1 MIFASDRHTLRRMF
15 IDAWRKARE
24 GGVMEPLEVR
34 IAEVIGEHPEYHAL
48 LERPDAALDRDW
60 PPEGG
65 ETNPFLHMAL
75 HIAVREQ
82 LATDRPPG
90 ISHAFHALL
99 AEQGERLAAEHVLL
113 ECLGE
118 ELWQAQ
124 RDNRTHDEQVYLER
138 IRARLGRR

>member
-1 MIFASDRHTLRRMF
+1 MIFANDRHSLRRMF

-34 IAEVIGEHPEYHAL
+34 IAEVIGEHPEYHAM
-48 LERPDAALDRDW
+48 LERGDAALDRDW
-60 PPEGG
+60 PPEAG

-82 LATDRPPG
+82 LATDRPAG

-99 AEQGERLAAEHVLL
+99 ADCGERLPAEHVLL

-124 RDNRTHDEQVYLER
+124 RDNRAPDEQIYLER
-138 IRARLGRR
+138 IRARLSRR

>member
-1 MIFASDRHTLRRMF
+1 MIFANDRHALRRMF

-34 IAEVIGEHPEYHAL
+34 IAEVIGEHPEYQPL
-48 LERPDAALDRDW
+48 LERSDAALDRDW
-60 PPEGG
+60 PPESG

-90 ISHAFHALL
+90 ICHAFHALL
-99 AEQGERLAAEHVLL
+99 ADSGERLAAEHVLL
-113 ECLGE
+113 ESLGE

-124 RDNRTHDEQVYLER
+124 RDNRAPDEQLYLER